1 MGLLRRFDPF
11 TLALVATIALASLLP
26 VSGDAAAVMR
36 TVTNVAIGIMFF
48 LYGARLSRQAVVEGM
63 AHWRLHL
70 TVFASTYVLFPIL
83 GVVLS
88 LVTPS
93 LLPRELAVGVLFL
106 TTLPST
112 VQSSIAFTSIAGG
125 NVAAAICSASI
136 SNLAGILV
144 TPLLVGLVMQGT
156 GAVGFSLHAVETIAL
171 QLFLP
176 FVLGQVLQP
185 WLGGWALR
193 HKTTLGLTDRG
204 SILLVVYLAFSEA
217 ISQGLWETLAPL
229 DLVVLLGV
237 SALLLTAVLVI
248 TTLVARRAGFSREDE
263 ITIVFCGSKKSLATG
278 VPIANVLFAGGPV
291 GSIVLPLMVFHQLQL
306 MVCAALARRYAARG
320 RTTPNDSLGSAP

>member
-278 VPIANVLFAGGPV
+278 VPMANVLFAGGPV
-291 GSIVLPLMVFHQLQL
+291 GTIVLPLMVFHQLQL

-320 RTTPNDSLGSAP
+320 RTTPNDPLGSAP